1 MMGGPTQTKKIKT
14 ALILPYLSYIISYRK
29 RGIKMFGT
37 NKKAILHTN
46 LIVKVRKY
54 KNEQPYF
61 SLHNKPAIADET
73 KARLTVEKLNEIAEL
88 GKEENWQTQY
98 YSINLTL

>member
-1 MMGGPTQTKKIKT
+1 
-14 ALILPYLSYIISYRK
+14 LPYLFYNIPDRK

-37 NKKAILHTN
+37 NKKAILFTN

-54 KNEQPYF
+54 KNGQPYF
-61 SLHNKPAIADET
+61 SFHDKSAIADET

-88 GKEENWQTQY
+88 DKEENWQTQY

>member
-1 MMGGPTQTKKIKT
+1 MLGKKKNT
-14 ALILPYLSYIISYRK
+14 
-29 RGIKMFGT
+29 
-37 NKKAILHTN
+37 ILHTY

-54 KNEQPYF
+54 KDHEPYF
-61 SLHNKPAIADET
+61 SLYSTPAIADET